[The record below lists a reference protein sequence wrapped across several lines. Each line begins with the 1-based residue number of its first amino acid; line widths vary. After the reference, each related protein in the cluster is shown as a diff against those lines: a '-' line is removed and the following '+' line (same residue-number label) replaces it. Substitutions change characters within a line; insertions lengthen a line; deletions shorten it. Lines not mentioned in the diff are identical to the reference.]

1 MIDHNAILIHTDVAS
16 KMDGEY
22 IDLLGPRNIIYL
34 KENYY
39 HTNPEP
45 RIRYLHKLQ
54 SRIPPK
60 RTF

>member
-1 MIDHNAILIHTDVAS
+1 MIDHTAILIHIDVAS
-16 KMDGEY
+16 KMDREY
-22 IDLLGPRNIIYL
+22 IDLLGPRNITYL
-34 KENYY
+34 KEIHY

-60 RTF
+60 RIF